1 MYPSKRRR
9 WSPESM
15 AAAVNEVKNGF
26 LSLLKASKKYNV
38 PKSTLHDHVTDRV
51 KDGAVNGKTPVLT
64 ADEEK
69 QLLKSAT
76 ERAEM
81 GVGFSKRNFLR
92 AAGALARKRGVSF
105 KNGAPS
111 EKWWTLFKKR
121 NGGEVSLRQPEAT
134 ATIRHQMMTRQRTD
148 KYFFALN
155 DVLTTNR
162 LDNKPMNIWNMD
174 ESFIALS
181 SDSPLV
187 VARTGTKYIHSKSG
201 NRENITILA
210 CGNAA
215 GVMMPP
221 HFITKGKTQQALKSW
236 DTENAPFGS
245 FISVSDSGWTKQV
258 YIVDYISSFLTNCLL
273 SLRYKVLGAFQCVF
287 V

>member
-51 KDGAVNGKTPVLT
+51 KEGAVNGKTPVLT

-121 NGGEVSLRQPEAT
+121 NGGEVSLRLPEAT

-187 VARTGTKYIHSKSG
+187 VAR
-201 NRENITILA
+201 
-210 CGNAA
+210 
-215 GVMMPP
+215 
-221 HFITKGKTQQALKSW
+221 
-236 DTENAPFGS
+236 
-245 FISVSDSGWTKQV
+245 
-258 YIVDYISSFLTNCLL
+258 
-273 SLRYKVLGAFQCVF
+273 
-287 V
+287 

>member
-1 MYPSKRRR
+1 
-9 WSPESM
+9 M
-15 AAAVNEVKNGF
+15 AFCPCRKQ
-26 LSLLKASKKYNV
+26 KKYNV
-38 PKSTLHDHVTDRV
+38 PKSTLHDHVTEKV
-51 KDGAVNGKTPVLT
+51 KERTVYEKTPVLT
-64 ADEEK
+64 ADDEK

-121 NGGEVSLRQPEAT
+121 NGGEVSLRQPEV

-174 ESFIALS
+174 ESFTALS

-187 VARTGTKYIHSKSG
+187 VAR
-201 NRENITILA
+201 
-210 CGNAA
+210 
-215 GVMMPP
+215 
-221 HFITKGKTQQALKSW
+221 
-236 DTENAPFGS
+236 
-245 FISVSDSGWTKQV
+245 
-258 YIVDYISSFLTNCLL
+258 
-273 SLRYKVLGAFQCVF
+273 
-287 V
+287 

>member
-1 MYPSKRRR
+1 
-9 WSPESM
+9 M

-51 KDGAVNGKTPVLT
+51 KEGAVNGKTPVLT

-162 LDNKPMNIWNMD
+162 LDNKPMNIWN
-174 ESFIALS
+174 I
-181 SDSPLV
+181 
-187 VARTGTKYIHSKSG
+187 
-201 NRENITILA
+201 
-210 CGNAA
+210 
-215 GVMMPP
+215 
-221 HFITKGKTQQALKSW
+221 
-236 DTENAPFGS
+236 
-245 FISVSDSGWTKQV
+245 WTRV
-258 YIVDYISSFLTNCLL
+258 
-273 SLRYKVLGAFQCVF
+273 SLRSLLIPHLL
-287 V
+287 

>member
-1 MYPSKRRR
+1 MYLSKRR

-51 KDGAVNGKTPVLT
+51 KEGAVNGKTPVLT

-81 GVGFSKRNFLR
+81 GVGFSFLL
-92 AAGALARKRGVSF
+92 AAGALARKRGGGSF

-121 NGGEVSLRQPEAT
+121 NGSR
-134 ATIRHQMMTRQRTD
+134 
-148 KYFFALN
+148 
-155 DVLTTNR
+155 
-162 LDNKPMNIWNMD
+162 
-174 ESFIALS
+174 
-181 SDSPLV
+181 
-187 VARTGTKYIHSKSG
+187 
-201 NRENITILA
+201 
-210 CGNAA
+210 
-215 GVMMPP
+215 
-221 HFITKGKTQQALKSW
+221 
-236 DTENAPFGS
+236 
-245 FISVSDSGWTKQV
+245 
-258 YIVDYISSFLTNCLL
+258 
-273 SLRYKVLGAFQCVF
+273 
-287 V
+287 